1 MVPVKQVC
9 PSQGSDDPIYTTNN
23 PGYKYFSKPTD
34 QTHPTH
40 LKVATKEEVRG
51 WMGVGG
57 ASLGGYC
64 AGVWPLPS
72 LHQRADHREFAK
84 KHSRSPVVL
93 QVSMRPLQESVI
105 ACLRFTAPGGLA
117 ISPSLCS
124 CPTPPHTRRVQ
135 GERQKPFTVHLLEFW
150 KD

>member
-40 LKVATKEEVRG
+40 LKVATKEEVKG

-57 ASLGGYC
+57 TSLGGYC
-64 AGVWPLPS
+64 AGVWPSLPYT
-72 LHQRADHREFAK
+72 RE
-84 KHSRSPVVL
+84 L
-93 QVSMRPLQESVI
+93 TIGNLQEN
-105 ACLRFTAPGGLA
+105 
-117 ISPSLCS
+117 
-124 CPTPPHTRRVQ
+124 
-135 GERQKPFTVHLLEFW
+135 TVGAQ
-150 KD
+150 